1 MSESPWRVAAPG
13 AESEPRVATAVPSRA
28 TRVPSRNMKS
38 ASGNTSGGEW
48 EPASGEWGG
57 KRRVGAW
64 SGESPFK
71 WEFVRGY
78 GSAVVADF
86 AR

>member
-1 MSESPWRVAAPG
+1 
-13 AESEPRVATAVPSRA
+13 
-28 TRVPSRNMKS
+28 MKS

-57 KRRVGAW
+57 KRRVGAA

-71 WEFVRGY
+71 WE
-78 GSAVVADF
+78 SAVVADF
-86 AR
+86 ARNTAADFVARLGLTALLAPITALGSR